1 MASSTGTC
9 GACACATGAAAT
21 CCIEAVARELP
32 QVEVRGIAA
41 GLHVL
46 AVLPPGTDEAR
57 VLEEARARG
66 LGLYGLERARRPAG
80 HEPALLL
87 GYAVSPE
94 PAIRAAVAKLAEAV
108 EAASA

>member
-1 MASSTGTC
+1 M
-9 GACACATGAAAT
+9 
-21 CCIEAVARELP
+21 
-32 QVEVRGIAA
+32 RGIAA

-46 AVLPPGTDEAR
+46 AVLPPGSNEAR
-57 VLEEARARG
+57 VLEEALRAADQPLRPG
-66 LGLYGLERARRPAG
+66 RARRPARP
-80 HEPALLL
+80 EAALLL